1 MVNQERQRDRHLT
14 LFGVKLK
21 RELVDDSDSEEGVGN
36 RAMYGMRFEYIT
48 EVRLEISNQSFS
60 AIQKV
65 AQDPQQTQMA
75 QPMHMKVLHTGA
87 SSKLIGSEKFYIYMC
102 ILDQVLVFERCLSDM
117 TPSSVEMVRVLSSAG
132 KTSSRVNTRDLDL
145 A

>member
-1 MVNQERQRDRHLT
+1 MQADAKKKGQSLSQVDQLTIAETQSKFVSYDASRGLVFMMNQERQRDRHLT
-14 LFGVKLK
+14 LFSVKLK

-65 AQDPQQTQMA
+65 A
-75 QPMHMKVLHTGA
+75 
-87 SSKLIGSEKFYIYMC
+87 
-102 ILDQVLVFERCLSDM
+102 
-117 TPSSVEMVRVLSSAG
+117 
-132 KTSSRVNTRDLDL
+132 
-145 A
+145 